1 MSENSFS
8 SESGLP
14 TTIGNWKMIERLAFH
29 NAGEYNIVALCK
41 VFS

>member
-14 TTIGNWKMIERLAFH
+14 TTIGNWKMVERLAFH
-29 NAGEYNIVALCK
+29 NAGEYIIALCM
-41 VFS
+41 VFY